1 MTMKNFICN
10 FLLTFLLIFSS
21 NSICSIEENIVVNR
35 QSIEKAIKHS
45 NPDMLEKY
53 LANYKTTAIEKQ
65 CFIDFANKIT
75 ELRRSNLCL
84 DLIRPK
90 TNPNFNPKGERK
102 LGIACGV
109 IGTLCLTLGLISEG
123 DYVLLIPTGLL
134 SMSASAFLLYIW
146 YKFKDRPYIRFRTR
160 KQKYLDSIKVQHL
173 IFTINLVES

>member
-1 MTMKNFICN
+1 MMKNFICN

-65 CFIDFANKIT
+65 CFADLAHRVT
-75 ELRRSNLCL
+75 ELRKSKVYL
-84 DLIRPK
+84 DFIRPK
-90 TNPNFNPKGERK
+90 RVPLHPRAYRD
-102 LGIACGV
+102 LGAVCGV
-109 IGTLCLTLGLISEG
+109 ASTLCFTLGLASGSEEVG
-123 DYVLLIPTGLL
+123 RGFLRMGLL
-134 SMSASAFLLYIW
+134 GMSASAFFLCVW
-146 YKFKDRPYIRFRTR
+146 YKLKNGPYIPFRTR